1 MKLNNILIV
10 TLSDF
15 ARHFTFPAFWTNRQ
29 QFVRD
34 LCPEKVYY
42 LNHEQEQAYAEI
54 SKWIQ
59 EGEADTDSAMLLKNY
74 WGMRLIVRRL
84 KHFSIQQQ

>member
-59 EGEADTDSAMLLKNY
+59 EGEADA
-74 WGMRLIVRRL
+74 RCV
-84 KHFSIQQQ
+84 

>member
-42 LNHEQEQAYAEI
+42 LNHEHKLALAHDSSSTLSPDI
-54 SKWIQ
+54 SRVQTVACLSK
-59 EGEADTDSAMLLKNY
+59 MR
-74 WGMRLIVRRL
+74 GM
-84 KHFSIQQQ
+84 